1 MTTTCTRLPV
11 SVVLAALLAALS
23 TVGGCASTATDE
35 KSWSGRIDANTPE
48 TMLAS
53 LQGAASESLNA
64 YYDTLLQFT
73 DCEALPEMCRLVA
86 ARADAAREML
96 ELRVAM
102 IERYGD
108 LGRAAAADMLRA
120 AFLGQFEE
128 VERASVL
135 VGSAGEAAVLR
146 IGTSVYRLRRRGGD
160 WRIVQFPDPPYD
172 PATTADA
179 IEILVERIDA
189 IRREVVDGRIVSM
202 QELELRIATALGGR

>member
-1 MTTTCTRLPV
+1 MITPLARLV
-11 SVVLAALLAALS
+11 ASAALAGTLAAA
-23 TVGGCASTATDE
+23 GCATGSADSDE
-35 KSWSGRIDANTPE
+35 WSGHIDSKTPE

-53 LQGAASESLNA
+53 LQGAATQSLNA

-86 ARADAAREML
+86 ARADAAREMI
-96 ELRVAM
+96 ELRAAM
-102 IERYGD
+102 IDRYGD
-108 LGRAAAADMLRA
+108 LGREAATDMLRS

-135 VGSAGEAAVLR
+135 VGSSGEAAVLR

-189 IRREVVDGRIVSM
+189 IRREVVDGKIGSM